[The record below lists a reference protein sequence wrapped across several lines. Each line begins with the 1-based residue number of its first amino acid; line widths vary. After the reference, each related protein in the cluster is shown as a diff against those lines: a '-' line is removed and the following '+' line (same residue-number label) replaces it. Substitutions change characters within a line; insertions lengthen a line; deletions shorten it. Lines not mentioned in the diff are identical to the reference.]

1 MQGVRR
7 HQVRL
12 LSKSL
17 KQGAGTAVSL
27 EKKAFYIRDHSDS
40 YHIIYSNIYIYYYK
54 LYSSCFVL

>member
-40 YHIIYSNIYIYYYK
+40 YHIIYSNIYI
-54 LYSSCFVL
+54 LL